1 MKQEFSLNSKI
12 FVGLYYRAWTKY
24 SHVSMSLDKY
34 QSRADIYI
42 FSFTEVLYDK
52 LRTHLN

>member
-12 FVGLYYRAWTKY
+12 FAGLYYRAWTKY
-24 SHVSMSLDKY
+24 SHVSMSLDQY